1 MKYFVERALA
11 SLLLG
16 VLALGPSAHAQRTER
31 VVKANIPFEFS
42 VNGRV
47 YPAGNY
53 SLVRTTPVLLQL
65 RDAEGHTL
73 TTVLTNS
80 VESSN
85 TPASPKLQFYSD
97 GRQHVLT
104 QVWQE
109 NDSIGQ
115 QLQLQRPLTTVAK
128 RRHSGHVQTAEVS
141 KPR

>member
-31 VVKANIPFEFS
+31 VVKANIPFEFN

-47 YPAGNY
+47 FPAGNY

-65 RDAEGHTL
+65 RDAECHTL
-73 TTVLTNS
+73 TTVVTNS

-85 TPASPKLQFYSD
+85 TPASPRLQFYSD
-97 GRQHVLT
+97 GGRHVLT

-115 QLQLQRPLTTVAK
+115 QLQVARPLTKVAK
-128 RRHSGHVQTAEVS
+128 RKHSKHVQTAEVT
-141 KPR
+141 KPQ